1 MTPDSFSFTADLQRA
16 LDAKTKPIG
25 SLGRLEQLAAQIAT
39 LQGTLQPSM
48 STCQLIIFGADHG
61 IANQGVSAYPSE
73 VTRQMVENLLAG
85 GAAANVIADSLDI
98 PVKIIDAGIKGDP
111 IDHPD
116 LINRRIAPGTADFS
130 TGPAMT
136 PDQYHLATKHGTNL
150 FSSRSQSPVHND
162 RHSGESRNPE
172 GLVTRDSDLDP
183 SPELSRPHLR
193 THPSHG
199 ETIPFPSPS
208 QAETNLLPSP
218 SQGETGPAS
227 SPSQGETKRGS
238 TDAICF
244 GEIGIAN
251 TASASIIAHKILGLP
266 LSDLVGPGTGLN
278 PEGVQ
283 HKLAVLTKAA
293 ERTAPRL
300 DAATAL
306 TEYGGF
312 EIVMMAAAIR
322 QAATSKR
329 LVIIDGFIATAAAIT
344 AINAKPDITNALLF
358 AHRSGERGHHAML
371 QALNVEPL
379 LDLDMRLGEGTGALL
394 AWPFVKAAAAILN
407 NMATFQSAGVSSK
420 L

>member
-1 MTPDSFSFTADLQRA
+1 MTSEFQKKLQRA

-25 SLGRLEQLAAQIAT
+25 SLGRLERLAAQIAT

-48 STCQLIIFGADHG
+48 SNCLLIIFGADHG
-61 IANQGVSAYPSE
+61 IADQGVSAYPSE

-98 PVKIIDAGIKGDP
+98 PVQIVDAGIKGDP
-111 IDHPD
+111 INHPD

-136 PDQYHLATKHGTNL
+136 SDQYHLATKHG
-150 FSSRSQSPVHND
+150 
-162 RHSGESRNPE
+162 
-172 GLVTRDSDLDP
+172 
-183 SPELSRPHLR
+183 
-193 THPSHG
+193 
-199 ETIPFPSPS
+199 
-208 QAETNLLPSP
+208 ANLLPSP
-218 SQGETGPAS
+218 SQGEI
-227 SPSQGETKRGS
+227 KRGS
-238 TDAICF
+238 PDAICF

-251 TASASIIAHKILGLP
+251 TTSASMIAHKILDIPLP
-266 LSDLVGPGTGLN
+266 DLVGPGTGLN
-278 PEGVQ
+278 SEGVQ
-283 HKLAVLTKAA
+283 HKLTVLTKAA

-300 DAATAL
+300 DAAAAL

-329 LVIIDGFIATAAAIT
+329 LVIIDGFIATAAAIA
-344 AINAKPDITNALLF
+344 AIKAKPDITDALLF
-358 AHRSGERGHHAML
+358 AHRSRERGHDAML

-394 AWPFVKAAAAILN
+394 AWPLVKAAAAILN

>member
-1 MTPDSFSFTADLQRA
+1 MTSEFQKKLQRA

-25 SLGRLEQLAAQIAT
+25 SLARLEQLAAQIAT

-61 IANQGVSAYPSE
+61 IADQGVSAYPSE

-85 GAAANVIADSLDI
+85 GAAANVIADSLEI
-98 PVKIIDAGIKGDP
+98 LVQIVDAGIKGDP
-111 IDHPD
+111 INHPD

-130 TGPAMT
+130 NGPAMT
-136 PDQYHLATKHGTNL
+136 SDQYHLATKHGANL
-150 FSSRSQSPVHND
+150 Y
-162 RHSGESRNPE
+162 
-172 GLVTRDSDLDP
+172 
-183 SPELSRPHLR
+183 
-193 THPSHG
+193 
-199 ETIPFPSPS
+199 
-208 QAETNLLPSP
+208 
-218 SQGETGPAS
+218 
-227 SPSQGETKRGS
+227 PSQGETKRGS
-238 TDAICF
+238 TDAVCF

-251 TASASIIAHKILGLP
+251 TASASIIAHKILDIP
-266 LSDLVGPGTGLN
+266 LQDLVGPGTGLN

-300 DAATAL
+300 DAAAAL

-312 EIVMMAAAIR
+312 EIVMMTAAIR
-322 QAATSKR
+322 QAATSKC
-329 LVIIDGFIATAAAIT
+329 LVIIDGFIATAAAIA
-344 AINAKPDITNALLF
+344 AINAKPDITDALVF
-358 AHRSGERGHHAML
+358 GHRSGERGHDAML

-394 AWPFVKAAAAILN
+394 AWPLVKAAAAILN

>member
-1 MTPDSFSFTADLQRA
+1 MTPNSQAFASEIQKA

-61 IANQGVSAYPSE
+61 IADQGVSAYPSE

-85 GAAANVIADSLDI
+85 GAAANVIADSFGI
-98 PVKIIDAGIKGDP
+98 PVKIIDAGIKGDA

-136 PDQYHLATKHGTNL
+136 SDQYHLATKHGTNL
-150 FSSRSQSPVHND
+150 FPFQGPVHNY
-162 RHSGESRNPE
+162 RYSGESRNPE
-172 GLVTRDSDLDP
+172 GPGSGDSDVD
-183 SPELSRPHLR
+183 LSSKQSRQQLG
-193 THPSHG
+193 TH
-199 ETIPFPSPS
+199 
-208 QAETNLLPSP
+208 
-218 SQGETGPAS
+218 
-227 SPSQGETKRGS
+227 PSQGETKRGS
-238 TDAICF
+238 TDAVCF

-283 HKLAVLTKAA
+283 HKLDVLTKAA

-300 DAATAL
+300 DAAAAL

-322 QAATSKR
+322 QAATSRR
-329 LVIIDGFIATAAAIT
+329 LVIIDGFIATAAAIA
-344 AINAKPDITNALLF
+344 AINSEPDITDTLLF
-358 AHRSGERGHHAML
+358 AHRSGERGHDAML

-394 AWPFVKAAAAILN
+394 AWPIVKAAAAILN

>member
-98 PVKIIDAGIKGDP
+98 PVKIIDAGIKGDA

-172 GLVTRDSDLDP
+172 GLGTRGSDLDP
-183 SPELSRPHLR
+183 SSELSRPHLR

-199 ETIPFPSPS
+199 ETIRFPSPS

-218 SQGETGPAS
+218 SQGEI
-227 SPSQGETKRGS
+227 KRGL

-283 HKLAVLTKAA
+283 HKLDVLNKAA

-300 DAATAL
+300 DAEATL

-329 LVIIDGFIATAAAIT
+329 LVIVDGFIATAAAIAAT
-344 AINAKPDITNALLF
+344 NAKPDITDALIF
-358 AHRSGERGHHAML
+358 AHRSGERGHDAML

-394 AWPFVKAAAAILN
+394 AWPLVKAAAAILN

>member
-1 MTPDSFSFTADLQRA
+1 MTPNSSSFTADLQRA

-48 STCQLIIFGADHG
+48 STCRLIIFGADHG
-61 IANQGVSAYPSE
+61 IADQGVSAYPSE

-85 GAAANVIADSLDI
+85 GAAANIIADSLDV
-98 PVKIIDAGIKGDP
+98 PVQIVDAGIKGDA

-150 FSSRSQSPVHND
+150 FSSRSQSPVYND

-208 QAETNLLPSP
+208 QAENNLLPSP
-218 SQGETGPAS
+218 SQGEI
-227 SPSQGETKRGS
+227 KRGS
-238 TDAICF
+238 PDAACF

-358 AHRSGERGHHAML
+358 AHRSGERGHDAML

-394 AWPFVKAAAAILN
+394 AWPIVKAATAILN

>member
-1 MTPDSFSFTADLQRA
+1 MTPNSYSFAADLQRA

-61 IANQGVSAYPSE
+61 IADQGVSAYPSE
-73 VTRQMVENLLAG
+73 VTLQMVENLLAG
-85 GAAANVIADSLDI
+85 GAAANVIADSLDV

-111 IDHPD
+111 INHPD

-150 FSSRSQSPVHND
+150 FPFQGPVHNY

-172 GLVTRDSDLDP
+172 GLGTGDSDVD
-183 SPELSRPHLR
+183 LSSKQSRQQLG
-193 THPSHG
+193 TH
-199 ETIPFPSPS
+199 
-208 QAETNLLPSP
+208 
-218 SQGETGPAS
+218 
-227 SPSQGETKRGS
+227 PSQGETKRGS
-238 TDAICF
+238 TTTDAVCF

-251 TASASIIAHKILGLP
+251 TASASMIAHKILGLP

-283 HKLAVLTKAA
+283 HKLDVLTKSAQ
-293 ERTAPRL
+293 RTAPRL
-300 DAATAL
+300 DAAAAL

-312 EIVMMAAAIR
+312 EIVMMVAAIR
-322 QAATSKR
+322 QAATSRR
-329 LVIIDGFIATAAAIT
+329 LVIIDGFIATAAAIA
-344 AINAKPDITNALLF
+344 AINSEHDITDALLF
-358 AHRSGERGHHAML
+358 AHRSGERGHDAML
-371 QALNVEPL
+371 QALKVEPL

-394 AWPFVKAAAAILN
+394 AWPIVKAATAILN
-407 NMATFQSAGVSSK
+407 NMATFQSAGVSGK

>member
-39 LQGTLQPSM
+39 LQSTLQPSM

-85 GAAANVIADSLDI
+85 GAAANVIANSLDI
-98 PVKIIDAGIKGDP
+98 PVKIIDAGIKGDA

-150 FSSRSQSPVHND
+150 FSSRSQSPVYND

-218 SQGETGPAS
+218 SQGEI
-227 SPSQGETKRGS
+227 KRGS
-238 TDAICF
+238 PDAICF

-251 TASASIIAHKILGLP
+251 TASASIIAHKTLGLP

-283 HKLAVLTKAA
+283 HKLDVLTKAA

-300 DAATAL
+300 DAAAAL

-322 QAATSKR
+322 RAATSKR
-329 LVIIDGFIATAAAIT
+329 LVIIDGFIATAAAIA
-344 AINAKPDITNALLF
+344 AINAKPDITDALLF
-358 AHRSGERGHHAML
+358 AHRSGERGHDAML

-379 LDLDMRLGEGTGALL
+379 LDLEMRLGEGTGALL

-407 NMATFQSAGVSSK
+407 NMSTFQSAGVSSK